1 MANLFMSSDLGVDLG
16 TSNVLIY
23 VDGKGIVVREPSV
36 VAVDKNTGKIL
47 QVGAAARNMLG
58 RTPGNVVAMK
68 PLRDGIISDH
78 EMTVRMLSAMF
89 RNATKAGV
97 FTPKPRVVISV
108 PSGVTEVEERSVINA
123 AIEAGARRVFLIE
136 EPLAAALG
144 AGMDLKGAKGH
155 MVVDIGG
162 GTTDIAVL
170 SMNGVAVS
178 ASLKVAGD
186 FFDELIARYVR
197 RQHNIVIGQVTAE
210 QVKIQLGQVYPRSE
224 ELSMNV
230 KGRDAKTGM
239 PRTVTL
245 TSNEIYEVL
254 RRPARQITDEVM
266 TVLEQTS
273 PELVSD
279 ISETGIT
286 LTGGCGQIWG
296 MDLLLMER
304 TGIPV
309 TIADD
314 PDSCTA
320 YGCGKSLAWINHMQE
335 GPINIARK
343 RMMRSSN

>member
-186 FFDELIARYVR
+186 FFDEMIARYVR

-286 LTGGCGQIWG
+286 LTGGCSQIWG

-304 TGIPV
+304 TGIAC
-309 TIADD
+309 ILADD

-320 YGCGKSLAWINHMQE
+320 YGAGKSLAWINNMQE

-343 RMMRSSN
+343 RAMRSGF

>member
-1 MANLFMSSDLGVDLG
+1 M
-16 TSNVLIY
+16 
-23 VDGKGIVVREPSV
+23 
-36 VAVDKNTGKIL
+36 
-47 QVGAAARNMLG
+47 
-58 RTPGNVVAMK
+58 
-68 PLRDGIISDH
+68 
-78 EMTVRMLSAMF
+78 
-89 RNATKAGV
+89 
-97 FTPKPRVVISV
+97 
-108 PSGVTEVEERSVINA
+108 
-123 AIEAGARRVFLIE
+123 
-136 EPLAAALG
+136 
-144 AGMDLKGAKGH
+144 
-155 MVVDIGG
+155 
-162 GTTDIAVL
+162 
-170 SMNGVAVS
+170 
-178 ASLKVAGD
+178 
-186 FFDELIARYVR
+186 IARYVR

-286 LTGGCGQIWG
+286 LTGGCSQIWG

-304 TGIPV
+304 TGIAC
-309 TIADD
+309 ILADD

-320 YGCGKSLAWINHMQE
+320 YGAGKSLAWINNMQE

-343 RMMRSSN
+343 RAMRSGF

>member
-1 MANLFMSSDLGVDLG
+1 MFNFSSNDLGVDLG

-23 VDGKGIVVREPSV
+23 ADGKGLVVREPSV

-68 PLRDGIISDH
+68 PLREGIISDH
-78 EMTVRMLSAMF
+78 EMTVRMLQNMF
-89 RNATKAGV
+89 RSANKSSI

-108 PSGVTEVEERSVINA
+108 PSGVSEVEERSVINA
-123 AIEAGARRVFLIE
+123 ALEAGARRVYLIE

-144 AGMDLKGAKGH
+144 ANLDIKGPSGH

-170 SMNGVAVS
+170 TLNGVS
-178 ASLKVAGD
+178 TSSSLKIAGD
-186 FFDELIARYVR
+186 AFDEAIARYVR
-197 RQHNIVIGQVTAE
+197 RKHGVVIGQVTAE
-210 QVKIQLGQVYPRSE
+210 DIKIQIGQVYPRDE
-224 ELSMNV
+224 ERSMNV
-230 KGRDAKTGM
+230 KGRDFKTGM
-239 PRTVTL
+239 PKMVTL

-254 RRPARQITDEVM
+254 RRPARQIADEVLA
-266 TVLEQTS
+266 VLEQTS

-279 ISETGIT
+279 ISENGIT
-286 LTGGCGQIWG
+286 ITGGCGQLWG

-304 TGIPV
+304 TGIAC
-309 TIADD
+309 ILADD

-320 YGCGKSLAWINHMQE
+320 YGAGKSLAWINNMQE

-343 RMMRSSN
+343 RAMRG